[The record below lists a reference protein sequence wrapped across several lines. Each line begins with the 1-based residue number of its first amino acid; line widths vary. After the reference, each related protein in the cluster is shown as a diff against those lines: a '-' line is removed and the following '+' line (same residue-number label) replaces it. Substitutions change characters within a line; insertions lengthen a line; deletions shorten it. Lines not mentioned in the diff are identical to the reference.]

1 MLKVNQSISSIDQG
15 VALRDVPLRV
25 GGLTPLT
32 TIDYPNHLSCVVYCQ
47 GCAWRCRYCHNPELI
62 PTKADQ
68 SYDWQELIEFLQKR
82 QGLLEAVVFS
92 GGEPLLQSALVPA
105 IEAVKAM
112 GYKVG
117 LHTGGSAPKR
127 FRAVLPNVDWVGFDV
142 KDLPEFGDAIIRVD
156 GAAQANWQS
165 LDVLLNSGV
174 DYECRTT
181 VHWNLTNPE
190 RVLKLAKALA
200 AKGVKN
206 YNLQIARNKNT
217 LDESLRSDDFAY
229 SMIDKET
236 RQQLC
241 STIEPLFDNFKWVE

>member
-1 MLKVNQSISSIDQG
+1 MLKVAQPISSVKQ
-15 VALRDVPLRV
+15 DVTLRV
-25 GGLTPLT
+25 GGITPLT

-68 SYDWQELIEFLQKR
+68 SYDWQELIAFLYKR

-92 GGEPLLQSALVPA
+92 GGEPLLQSALVLA
-105 IEAVKAM
+105 IETVKAM
-112 GYKVG
+112 GFKIG

-127 FRAVLPNVDWVGFDV
+127 FKAVLPNVDWVGFDV

-165 LDVLLNSGV
+165 LDLLLSSGV

-181 VHWNLTNPE
+181 VHWNLTNPD
-190 RVLKLAKALA
+190 RVLKLAETLA
-200 AKGVKN
+200 AKGVEN

-217 LDESLRSDDFAY
+217 LDESLRSDEFAY

-241 STIEPLFDNFKWVE
+241 AAIEPLFKQFKWVE

>member
-1 MLKVNQSISSIDQG
+1 M
-15 VALRDVPLRV
+15 
-25 GGLTPLT
+25 
-32 TIDYPNHLSCVVYCQ
+32 
-47 GCAWRCRYCHNPELI
+47 
-62 PTKADQ
+62 
-68 SYDWQELIEFLQKR
+68 
-82 QGLLEAVVFS
+82 VFS

-105 IEAVKAM
+105 IETVKLM

-127 FRAVLPNVDWVGFDV
+127 FKAVLHNVDWVGFDV
-142 KDLPEFGDAIIRVD
+142 KDLPTHGDAIIRVE
-156 GAAQANWQS
+156 GAAHANWQS
-165 LDVLLNSGV
+165 LDLLLDSAV

-190 RVLKLAKALA
+190 RVLKLAETLA

-217 LDESLRSDDFAY
+217 LDESLRSDEFAY
-229 SMIDKET
+229 SMIDKQT

-241 STIEPLFDNFKWVE
+241 AAIEPIFEQFKWVE